1 MKKLLYRLLYVSD
14 GILGF
19 LSGVFISVATN
30 IVTSGIPDRKLSEI
44 GWHLWISAIMWAVAG
59 TATIVWSLLVKPVQE
74 LYSLDSIHGKRGD
87 SNWDAFIGD
96 NKRKKVRCAVL
107 ALFLISLFAVIISII
122 LLCV

>member
-1 MKKLLYRLLYVSD
+1 MKRLFYRLMYISD

-44 GWHLWISAIMWAVAG
+44 SWQLWISAVMWAVAG

-74 LYSLDSIHGKRGD
+74 LYGLDSIHGKRGD
-87 SNWDAFIGD
+87 NNWDAFIGD
-96 NKRKKVRCAVL
+96 NKRKKTRHTVF
-107 ALFLISLFAVIISII
+107 ALFLVSLFAVIIGII